1 MDFYRGK
8 SRNDVYAYFGEPDYS
23 GKNTW
28 RFDMIVVDGSRQSV
42 LFTFENKLV
51 KDVSVGI
58 GIGGEE
64 P

>member
-1 MDFYRGK
+1 
-8 SRNDVYAYFGEPDYS
+8 VYLGFGEPDHS
-23 GKNTW
+23 GENTW
-28 RFDMIVVDGSRQSV
+28 RFDMIVVDGLGQSV
-42 LFTFENKLV
+42 LFTFENKVV